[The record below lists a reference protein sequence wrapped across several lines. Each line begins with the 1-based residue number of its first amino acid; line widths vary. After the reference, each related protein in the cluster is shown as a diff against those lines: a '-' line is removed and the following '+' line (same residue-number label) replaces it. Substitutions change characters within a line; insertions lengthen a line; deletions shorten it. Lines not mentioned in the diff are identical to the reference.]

1 MSDSTADGNLIGDA
15 STSSRRSLNY
25 DRQDSRRTDN
35 AEAEPSV
42 SHSPEPRSRSDESEE
57 FMQPSQMSEESRS
70 QTNDAETAFQ
80 ETPPPRIDEAEEE
93 RLDYELFLI
102 RRMRL
107 AFESSL
113 HMLEAARDDLV
124 ELGARMD
131 RLQRASQLCRQ
142 ALQEKKERER
152 VRR

>member
-1 MSDSTADGNLIGDA
+1 
-15 STSSRRSLNY
+15 
-25 DRQDSRRTDN
+25 
-35 AEAEPSV
+35 
-42 SHSPEPRSRSDESEE
+42 
-57 FMQPSQMSEESRS
+57 MQPSQMSEESRS